1 MTVLYPEHFAAKN
14 NSDGP
19 GCKTIFKIKRSM
31 MNNFPIFGKSLI
43 NLPRLRDQ
51 KAMDNIL
58 EPQPGGLGNSNPK
71 DSFPVYFLI
80 L

>member
-1 MTVLYPEHFAAKN
+1 
-14 NSDGP
+14 
-19 GCKTIFKIKRSM
+19 
-31 MNNFPIFGKSLI
+31 MNNFPIFGKILI

-58 EPQPGGLGNSNPK
+58 EPQPGGLGNSIPK

>member
-1 MTVLYPEHFAAKN
+1 
-14 NSDGP
+14 
-19 GCKTIFKIKRSM
+19 

-43 NLPRLRDQ
+43 NLHRLRDQ

-58 EPQPGGLGNSNPK
+58 EPQPGGLGNSIPK
-71 DSFPVYFLI
+71 DSFPVYFLM